1 MSSVQKGIAAYGESF
16 YHSPLSEQDSVS
28 AARRNRIETTPDIFQ
43 ALTAETTLVYLIRG
57 QTLRFESAVDDGQD
71 NRGLMDI
78 RLDSVSKTF
87 RDSEEPLA
95 ALASTTLR
103 IASGEFVSFIGPS
116 GCGKSTLLRLI
127 ADQVS
132 PTTGHIQLEGESPR
146 AARMRKQI
154 AWMAQSPALLPW
166 KRVIENVELPQRVNQ
181 RHQQAAPEPAALL
194 ATVQLSEFATAYPS
208 TLSGGMQQRVALAR
222 ALATGAALWLM
233 DEPFAA
239 LDELTREKLTEEVL
253 LLWQTFRPTVLW
265 VTHNIIEAARMAD
278 RVFVMTPSPG
288 QIRDIVSVDLPRP
301 RDETTPEMGA
311 IIRRLRELL
320 RE

>member
-1 MSSVQKGIAAYGESF
+1 
-16 YHSPLSEQDSVS
+16 
-28 AARRNRIETTPDIFQ
+28 
-43 ALTAETTLVYLIRG
+43 
-57 QTLRFESAVDDGQD
+57 
-71 NRGLMDI
+71 MDI

-87 RDSEEPLA
+87 EDGEEPLA
-95 ALASTTLR
+95 ALAPTTLR

-127 ADQVS
+127 ADQVP
-132 PTTGHIQLEGESPR
+132 PTTGRIQLQGESPR

-166 KRVIENVELPQRVNQ
+166 KRAIDNVELPQSVNR
-181 RHQQAAPEPAALL
+181 RHQQAAPKPAALL
-194 ATVQLSEFATAYPS
+194 AMVQLTDFATAYPS

-239 LDELTREKLTEEVL
+239 LDELTRETLTQEVL
-253 LLWQTFRPTVLW
+253 MLWQQFSPTVLW

-278 RVFVMTPSPG
+278 RVFVMTSSPG
-288 QIRDIVSVDLPRP
+288 QIRETVRIELPRP

-311 IIRRLRELL
+311 IIRRLRKLL